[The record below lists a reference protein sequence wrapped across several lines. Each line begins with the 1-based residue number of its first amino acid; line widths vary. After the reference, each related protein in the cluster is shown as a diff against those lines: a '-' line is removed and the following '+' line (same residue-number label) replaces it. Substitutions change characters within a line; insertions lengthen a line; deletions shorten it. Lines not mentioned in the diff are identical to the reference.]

1 MSINVV
7 RMQISITKQRP
18 QQHATQHSKKQEKVF
33 NSQSN
38 SLIFFKLKKYE
49 VFIGQNS
56 AKTPCEHKKCFC
68 AQGVFKPP

>member
-1 MSINVV
+1 MSTCVA

-18 QQHATQHSKKQEKVF
+18 QQHATQQQEKVF

-38 SLIFFKLKKYE
+38 SVIVFKLKKYE
-49 VFIGQNS
+49 VFIGQNF
-56 AKTPCEHKKCFC
+56 AKTPCGHKKCFC